1 MWPARA
7 TVGRQSS
14 RCVCAILE
22 DFLCFH
28 DAVFDRNSGLLT
40 MAFVSDARAFIRR
53 KEQEGDMVYRKS
65 DGGGGW
71 HEPPYT
77 EEEEMEF
84 YRRTGGAKS
93 LTIYRSQRP
102 ASADMP
108 HPKEEKAGG

>member
-1 MWPARA
+1 MCPARA
-7 TVGRQSS
+7 TIGRQPS
-14 RCVCAILE
+14 RCVCHLGGFFMLSRRG
-22 DFLCFH
+22 FLIGTG
-28 DAVFDRNSGLLT
+28 GLLT

-53 KEQEGDMVYRKS
+53 KEQEVDMVNRNGG
-65 DGGGGW
+65 GGGGW

-102 ASADMP
+102 ASADKP
-108 HPKEEKAGG
+108 

>member
-1 MWPARA
+1 ML
-7 TVGRQSS
+7 S
-14 RCVCAILE
+14 RRG
-22 DFLCFH
+22 FLIGTG
-28 DAVFDRNSGLLT
+28 GLLT
-40 MAFVSDARAFIRR
+40 IAFVSDARAFIRR
-53 KEQEGDMVYRKS
+53 KEQEVNMVYRKS

-102 ASADMP
+102 ASADKP